1 LVCDGF
7 GEKGF
12 ACSWGTIEDDTLGW
26 FYSHFFVEFWM
37 GEREF
42 DGFLMLEGTAR
53 RVYFDF
59 LDLVFKTSNVGV

>member
-1 LVCDGF
+1 
-7 GEKGF
+7 
-12 ACSWGTIEDDTLGW
+12 
-26 FYSHFFVEFWM
+26 M

-42 DGFLMLEGTAR
+42 NGFLMLEGTAR